1 MWRFLLAG
9 LGTIGGLAL
18 LFVGTF
24 GDPTTML
31 GGSRP
36 TSPVDQ
42 TPLRAQATQPP
53 APAAQVPEES
63 AVRSDG
69 SVFQRKR
76 DTLRQLQGL
85 EASLAQA
92 TQDIATLREQDDK
105 ARRELEDL
113 RQRRATDQA
122 ALEQARLDAQR
133 DPEARQQRAVEAQQ
147 RAAEADR
154 QAAADQAARQQRM
167 AEAQQRAA
175 EAERQAAAEQATR
188 QRAAEAERQATADQ
202 AARAQSAA
210 EAQRAADAQRHAAA
224 EQATRQRAAEAE
236 RQAAAAQAARA
247 QSAAEAQQR
256 AAEAE
261 RQAAAEQAARQQH
274 EAEAQQRAAEAER
287 QAAAEQAARQQRAAE
302 AQQRAAETERQVAA
316 VQVAPQQAQRVGSP
330 TDVMAPLDVKVLP
343 PSRPAVAP
351 PTPPR
356 PAQASVKPAP
366 AEPDARQAVLARLRR
381 QVPSRVDTSRVDTV
395 QVASDAPRPASPR
408 QRLMDART
416 ALAAGRTDEAQH
428 LLEQA
433 QVQLVLRPVSPSQDA
448 PATGSVAAGQVAE
461 ALSMLGAGD
470 VLHAI
475 RYINLAVAQA
485 DQGPTLATV
494 APAPVV
500 GVPQPPRTGDN
511 YYYGR

>member
-63 AVRSDG
+63 AGRSDG

-85 EASLAQA
+85 EASLAQV

-105 ARRELEDL
+105 ARRELEVL

-133 DPEARQQRAVEAQQ
+133 DAEARQQRAVEAQQ
-147 RAAEADR
+147 RAAEAER
-154 QAAADQAARQQRM
+154 QVAADQAARQQRM

-188 QRAAEAERQATADQ
+188 QRAAEAERQA
-202 AARAQSAA
+202 
-210 EAQRAADAQRHAAA
+210 AAD
-224 EQATRQRAAEAE
+224 
-236 RQAAAAQAARA
+236 QAARA

-316 VQVAPQQAQRVGSP
+316 VQVAPQQAQRVGSA
-330 TDVMAPLDVKVLP
+330 TDVMAPVDVKVLP

-351 PTPPR
+351 PPPPR
-356 PAQASVKPAP
+356 SAQASVKPAP

>member
-133 DPEARQQRAVEAQQ
+133 DAEARQQRAVEAQQ

-175 EAERQAAAEQATR
+175 EAERQ
-188 QRAAEAERQATADQ
+188 
-202 AARAQSAA
+202 
-210 EAQRAADAQRHAAA
+210 AAA

>member
-36 TSPVDQ
+36 PSPVDQ

-133 DPEARQQRAVEAQQ
+133 DAEARQQRAVEAQQ

-188 QRAAEAERQATADQ
+188 QRAAEAERQA
-202 AARAQSAA
+202 
-210 EAQRAADAQRHAAA
+210 
-224 EQATRQRAAEAE
+224 
-236 RQAAAAQAARA
+236 AAAQAARS

-256 AAEAE
+256 AAEAD

-351 PTPPR
+351 PPPPR

>member
-133 DPEARQQRAVEAQQ
+133 DAEARQQRAVEAQQ

-188 QRAAEAERQATADQ
+188 QRAAEAERQAAAAQ

-210 EAQRAADAQRHAAA
+210 EAQQRAADAQRQAAA

-247 QSAAEAQQR
+247 QSA
-256 AAEAE
+256 
-261 RQAAAEQAARQQH
+261 
-274 EAEAQQRAAEAER
+274 AEAQQRAAEAER

>member
-133 DPEARQQRAVEAQQ
+133 DAEARQQRAVEAQQ

-154 QAAADQAARQQRM
+154 QAAVDQAARQQRM

-175 EAERQAAAEQATR
+175 DAERQ
-188 QRAAEAERQATADQ
+188 
-202 AARAQSAA
+202 
-210 EAQRAADAQRHAAA
+210 AAA

>member
-36 TSPVDQ
+36 PSPVDQ

-53 APAAQVPEES
+53 APAAQAPEES

-133 DPEARQQRAVEAQQ
+133 DAEARQQRAVEAQQ

-175 EAERQAAAEQATR
+175 EAERQ
-188 QRAAEAERQATADQ
+188 
-202 AARAQSAA
+202 
-210 EAQRAADAQRHAAA
+210 AAA